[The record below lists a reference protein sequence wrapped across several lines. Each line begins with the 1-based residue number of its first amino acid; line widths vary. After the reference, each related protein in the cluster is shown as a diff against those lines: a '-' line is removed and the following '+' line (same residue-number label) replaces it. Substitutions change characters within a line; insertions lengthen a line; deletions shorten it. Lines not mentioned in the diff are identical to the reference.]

1 MGSERV
7 ARKKSEMPPQYLET
21 RVAIEKEE
29 IKIET
34 GIDRRG
40 TKTRRKTRKKTR
52 KKTRRKTKTK
62 KKRKIGT
69 KIRKKTRIKT
79 KTKTRIAI
87 EIEIVI
93 VTGKAGHE
101 TAGAGEELGQK
112 FFSGVEVVIAKG
124 REEFMAQSVL
134 TVISGHSKK

>member
-1 MGSERV
+1 MG
-7 ARKKSEMPPQYLET
+7 
-21 RVAIEKEE
+21 KEE

-34 GIDRRG
+34 GKDRRG
-40 TKTRRKTRKKTR
+40 

-69 KIRKKTRIKT
+69 KIRKKTRIKI

-87 EIEIVI
+87 EIEIAIGTVIEREIVIVI

>member
-69 KIRKKTRIKT
+69 KIRKKTRIKI

-87 EIEIVI
+87 EIEIAIGTVIEREIVIVI

-101 TAGAGEELGQK
+101 TAGAGEEP
-112 FFSGVEVVIAKG
+112 
-124 REEFMAQSVL
+124 
-134 TVISGHSKK
+134 GH